1 MKLFFT
7 HKPLA
12 MQNNRIVAESY
23 QKLIRRDERIRKTV
37 GITGFF
43 EFFELFPLF
52 FGVLLLLI
60 YALNIIPNGNFEP
73 TFPSIIS
80 FLKNI
85 VAENVAKL
93 LAE

>member
-23 QKLIRRDERIRKTV
+23 QKLIRRDRRIRKTV

-43 EFFELFPLF
+43 EFFELFPLRF
-52 FGVLLLLI
+52 EYLLTGGKW
-60 YALNIIPNGNFEP
+60 Y
-73 TFPSIIS
+73 
-80 FLKNI
+80 
-85 VAENVAKL
+85 
-93 LAE
+93 